1 MAALTEALA
10 RTPLAGTDEAQVV
23 RETVQPLSNTGARS
37 SRLMAEILQRF
48 KRLREATRSETY
60 CESCG

>member
-23 RETVQPLSNTGARS
+23 RKTVQLSNTGARS